1 MELNGR
7 TVHFKRTIW
16 STNAVMK
23 MCPDGDL
30 GRFQELFN
38 GDASDQMM
46 TMASFI
52 VALSQG
58 YEYFQEFCAK
68 RDGREYNGDPI
79 TFDELMALE
88 DFEVF
93 NKLQEEAV
101 AAWVGDA
108 QTTVESEP
116 IKTKKKRKR
125 NHKKSNITYPGM
137 SSSGES
143 ST

>member
-23 MCPDGDL
+23 MCPGGDL
-30 GRFQELFN
+30 SRFQELFN
-38 GDASDQMM
+38 GDASDQML

-58 YEYFQEFCAK
+58 YEYFQEFCAR
-68 RDGREYNGDPI
+68 RDGKEYHGDPI

-88 DFEVF
+88 DFDVF
-93 NKLQEEAV
+93 NRLQEEAV

-125 NHKKSNITYPGM
+125 NRSTSNITYPGT
-137 SSSGES
+137 SSSDTS

>member
-7 TVHFKRTIW
+7 TVNFKRTIW

-23 MCPDGDL
+23 MCPGGDL
-30 GRFQELFN
+30 SRFQELFN
-38 GDASDQMM
+38 GDASDQMLA
-46 TMASFI
+46 MASFI

-58 YEYFQEFCAK
+58 YEYFQEFCAR
-68 RDGREYNGDPI
+68 RDGKEYHGDPI

-88 DFEVF
+88 DFETF
-93 NKLQEEAV
+93 NQLQEEAV

-116 IKTKKKRKR
+116 IKTKKKRNGKG
-125 NHKKSNITYPGM
+125 KQSSITYPGT
-137 SSSGES
+137 SSSDTS

>member
-23 MCPDGDL
+23 MCPGGNL
-30 GRFQELFN
+30 SRFQELFN
-38 GDASDQMM
+38 GDASDQML

-68 RDGREYNGDPI
+68 RDGKEYHGDPI

-88 DFEVF
+88 DFDVF

-125 NHKKSNITYPGM
+125 NRNTSNITYPGT
-137 SSSGES
+137 SSSDTS

>member
-23 MCPDGDL
+23 MCPGGDL
-30 GRFQELFN
+30 SRFQELFN
-38 GDASDQMM
+38 GDASDQML

-68 RDGREYNGDPI
+68 RDGKEYHGDPI

-88 DFEVF
+88 DFDVF

-125 NHKKSNITYPGM
+125 NRNTSNITYPGT
-137 SSSGES
+137 SSLDTS